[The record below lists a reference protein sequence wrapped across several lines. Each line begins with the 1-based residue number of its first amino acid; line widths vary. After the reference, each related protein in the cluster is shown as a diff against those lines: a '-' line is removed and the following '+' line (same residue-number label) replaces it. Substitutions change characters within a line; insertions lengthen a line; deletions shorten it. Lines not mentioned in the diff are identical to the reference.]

1 MTVAQRLARLAEETD
16 RLTGWYRL
24 PKALGLAVLAGLR
37 QRLRAYNLFDT
48 GRGAADQPPPAL
60 TVVDSGFTAART
72 LDGTH
77 NDLRDPLM
85 GSIGSRF
92 GRNVAPELTYPE
104 PGDRLL
110 EPNPRLISEQLLRR
124 TTFQPATTL
133 NLLAAAW
140 IQFEV
145 HDWFSHATTNDR
157 PFEIPLAPDDQW
169 PQSERPMTI
178 RRTAPDPS
186 PDASGPPT
194 FVTTDTHWW
203 DASQIYGNTTDFANG
218 LREGVG
224 GRLKLDA
231 NGLHPVELEQF
242 LDPLGNKNNFWVGLA
257 ILHSLFLREHN
268 AICEELAA
276 AYPSMTDQQLCDTAR
291 LINVALMAKIHTLEW
306 TPAIIAHPTT
316 QAAMHANWFGL
327 LGKHFG
333 ETYGRITASEV
344 WQGIPGS
351 PTDFHGVPY
360 SLTEE
365 FVAVYRLHPL
375 IPDDYEF
382 RSLRDNAVLKTY
394 QLPDLTYQHVRQRLA
409 EVSMSDLFYSFGTAH
424 PGAVTL
430 HNFPE
435 HLRYFDRRPR
445 DTPIDLA
452 AADILR
458 TRERGVPR
466 YNAFRRALRLA
477 PATSFEELTDNPQ
490 WAEQLR
496 QIYHDVERVDLM
508 IGLYAEPKPLGF
520 GFSDTAFRIFI
531 LMASRRL
538 ESDRFFT
545 RDFRPEV
552 YTELGMTWIR
562 DNSLRTLLV
571 RHFPDLE
578 PALRDVTNP
587 FAPWTVAAPPP
598 LVARPAPAGASP
610 GRGNAPYRGSA
621 PYLRYSDRLEQPAPD
636 EDLDIAG
643 IVEKLRRA
651 NERVYRKYGRA
662 LRDAHAKSHAILR
675 GELTVYAD
683 LPPELRQG
691 LFAKPVRY
699 QVISRL
705 SSTSGVIRSDQVRGV
720 HGLGMKLLDVT
731 KVLGVPAERCL
742 VDDTS
747 DTQDFLFVTHKEFP
761 FKDVKDYAGQG
772 MRMAEL
778 LVWLSDWQLSALI
791 SALSIAKRV
800 AGVFAVPLPLPM
812 QVFIAPNDNM
822 LGMEFYSA
830 APIRWG
836 SYVAKF
842 KVVPHSDNVKR
853 LAGQPL
859 SRTAGP
865 DAYRDMMVDFFSAE
879 AAEYELCAQLCT
891 DLGTMPIEDATVEW
905 PESLSPYVPVAKLTY
920 PVQNPYTD
928 ARQYFGDEVLS
939 FNSWRGLNAHRP
951 LGPINRMKLRV
962 YDASSQFRHRKNHA
976 PSYEPKMSE
985 LPD

>member
-1 MTVAQRLARLAEETD
+1 MTLGQRLAHLAERAD
-16 RLTGWYRL
+16 RLLGWYRL
-24 PKALGLAVLAGLR
+24 PKPLGLAVLIGLR
-37 QRLRAYNLFDT
+37 QRLRTGNLFDT
-48 GRGAADQPPPAL
+48 GRGAADRPPPPL
-60 TVVDSGFTAART
+60 TVGDADFKAART
-72 LDGTH
+72 LDGTR

-92 GRNVAPELTYPE
+92 GRNVAPELTYPDAPE
-104 PGDRLL
+104 VLL

-124 TTFQPATTL
+124 TEFQPVTSL

-145 HDWFSHATTNDR
+145 HDWLSHATVNDR
-157 PFEIPLAPDDQW
+157 PFEIPLGPGDQW
-169 PQSERPMTI
+169 PREDRPMTI
-178 RRTAPDPS
+178 RRTAPDLS
-186 PDASGPPT
+186 PDAAGPPT

-203 DASQIYGNTTDFANG
+203 DASQIYGNTAEFAAG
-218 LREGVG
+218 LREGAG
-224 GRLKLDA
+224 GLLKLDA
-231 NGLHPVELEQF
+231 TGLHPVALEES

-268 AICEELAA
+268 AICRELAA
-276 AYPSMTDQQLCDTAR
+276 AYPAMTDQQLFDTAR

-306 TPAIIAHPTT
+306 TPAIIAHPTS
-316 QAAMHANWFGL
+316 QSALYANWFGL
-327 LGKHFG
+327 LGEQFG
-333 ETYGRITASEV
+333 KTYGRVTASEIL
-344 WQGIPGS
+344 QGIPGS

-382 RSLRDNAVLKTY
+382 RSWRDNAVLKAFR
-394 QLPDLTYQHVRQRLA
+394 LPDLTYQHVRQRLG
-409 EVSMSDLFYSFGTAH
+409 ETSMADLFYSFGTAH
-424 PGAVTL
+424 PGAITL

-435 HLRYFDRRPR
+435 YLRYFDRRPR

-466 YNAFRRALRLA
+466 YNAFRRALRLK
-477 PATSFEELTDNPQ
+477 PAASFEELTDNPQ
-490 WAEQLR
+490 WAQQLR
-496 QIYHDVERVDLM
+496 QIYQDVERVDLM
-508 IGLYAEPKPLGF
+508 IGLYAEPKPPGF

-552 YTELGMTWIR
+552 YTELGMTWIAN
-562 DNSLRTLLV
+562 NSMRSLLL
-571 RHFPDLE
+571 RHFPELE
-578 PALRDVTNP
+578 PTLRDVTNP
-587 FAPWTVAAPPP
+587 FAPWPAAASPP
-598 LVARPAPAGASP
+598 LVPRPAQAGAP
-610 GRGNAPYRGSA
+610 PTPTNGPA
-621 PYLRYSDRLEQPAPD
+621 PYLRYSSRLEQPAPD
-636 EDLDIAG
+636 EDFDIG
-643 IVEKLRRA
+643 KIIEKLHVA
-651 NERVYRKYGRA
+651 NERVYRKYGHA

-675 GELTVYAD
+675 GDLQVYDD

-691 LFAKPVRY
+691 LFARPVSY
-699 QVISRL
+699 QVIARF
-705 SSTSGVIRSDQVRGV
+705 SSTAGVIRSDQVRGV
-720 HGLGMKLLDVT
+720 HGLGIKLLDVT
-731 KVLGVPAERCL
+731 KVLGAPEERCL
-742 VDDTS
+742 VGDAS

-761 FKDVKDYAGQG
+761 FKDVKDYLKQG
-772 MRMAEL
+772 MLLAGL
-778 LVWLSDWQLSALI
+778 LVKLSDWQLNFLIGAL
-791 SALSIAKRV
+791 RV
-800 AGVFAVPLPLPM
+800 AKPVLGVFAVPLPLPM

-842 KVVPHSDNVKR
+842 KVVALSDNVKR
-853 LAGQPL
+853 LAGKPL
-859 SRTAGP
+859 SPNAGP
-865 DAYRDMMVDFFSAE
+865 EAYREMMVDFFAAE
-879 AAEYELCAQLCT
+879 GAEYELCAQLCT

-905 PESLSPYVPVAKLTY
+905 AESRSPYVPVAKLRY

-928 ARQYFGDEVLS
+928 ARKYFGDEVLS
-939 FNSWRGLNAHRP
+939 FNSWRGLNVHRP

-962 YDASSQFRHRKNHA
+962 YDASSQFRHQKNHA
-976 PSYEPKMSE
+976 PSYEPKISQ
-985 LPD
+985 LPE